1 MGGNIEIIG
10 VGGYLPENA
19 VSNFQLENIV
29 DTTNEWIVQRTG
41 IHQRHIAKNSQT
53 TSDLAVEAVRNA
65 LNSAKIDVN
74 DIDMIICATT
84 TPDLTFPSTACIV
97 QQKLNLNKSIIAFDI
112 QAVCSGF
119 VYALSVANDMMKC
132 NHNIKKAIV
141 IGADKMSSIIDWS
154 DRTTCVLFGDGAG
167 AVVLDNNCDEDKI
180 NKSGI
185 IDTELNANG
194 NFTDILYAN
203 SGVSDKN
210 FQEITDIDGNIVK
223 TTAGVVKM
231 NGQGVFKHAVEK
243 MTSSI
248 KSIVEKNNYSLED
261 VKYIIPHQANY
272 RILSLVAD
280 KLKIPQEKFILT
292 IGEHANTSSASIP
305 LALDKVVNDGKV
317 KKGDL
322 IIFEALGGGITWGSV
337 LLRL

>member
-1 MGGNIEIIG
+1 MCVTNTIRKIG
-10 VGGYLPENA
+10 
-19 VSNFQLENIV
+19 I
-29 DTTNEWIVQRTG
+29 TNKT
-41 IHQRHIAKNSQT
+41 
-53 TSDLAVEAVRNA
+53 
-65 LNSAKIDVN
+65 
-74 DIDMIICATT
+74 
-84 TPDLTFPSTACIV
+84 
-97 QQKLNLNKSIIAFDI
+97 IIAFDI
-112 QAVCSGF
+112 QAVCSVF
-119 VYALSVANDMMKC
+119 VYALSIANDMMKC

-231 NGQGVFKHAVEK
+231 NGQ
-243 MTSSI
+243 
-248 KSIVEKNNYSLED
+248 
-261 VKYIIPHQANY
+261 
-272 RILSLVAD
+272 
-280 KLKIPQEKFILT
+280 
-292 IGEHANTSSASIP
+292 
-305 LALDKVVNDGKV
+305 
-317 KKGDL
+317 
-322 IIFEALGGGITWGSV
+322 
-337 LLRL
+337 